1 MRRQASP
8 RGASREASQEASRG
22 AFPTAFR
29 AALRPPRGR
38 ARRPALLG
46 GTALCLLLAGPLGA
60 QEMGGTLPMA
70 GAGTTEVP
78 AGAPPGAS
86 AQPSAAPGAGSAF
99 GSLLGSP
106 ADRDAPV
113 TFTANQ
119 VDYDDNSK
127 VVTATGHVEAWQ
139 NEQILRADK
148 FTYNRETGV
157 ATAEGNVQ
165 LLQPDGQVLF
175 ADRAELTGNMKDGV
189 LEGVSALLA
198 QNGKLVANGARR
210 TDRPAGA
217 ITDMTR
223 PVYSACNLCAEDP
236 TRPPLWQIQS
246 RLATRDEEAQ
256 RIRFRD
262 AQVRLDGW
270 PVFYSPYLSM
280 PDPSAP
286 RSSGFLSPSF
296 GQTRYLGGFVELP
309 YYWAIDGSSD
319 LTLTPT
325 VSTRVL
331 PSLAARYRRRFNFGQ
346 IDIQGSIGELDGN
359 QTNGEKG
366 VGSHVFSKGSFN
378 IDENWRVGFNANRA
392 TSETYLRAFRFPT
405 QRVLTS
411 NLYAEGFWGTDT
423 YAKIDGRAY
432 QGLRDVDDVGQI
444 PYVLPNIFV
453 EHAFRPDGLGGLATI
468 DTSDFFL
475 FRTEGTDTRRLSTRL
490 AYDLPRYGLLGDL
503 WTFRFQGDAMGYS
516 VNDFD
521 DAPFRASVN
530 SRETATGNVRA
541 AIDWRMPF
549 IRSAGAYGSQLIEPH
564 VQFVTGPATGR
575 QTLIPNEDSLDF
587 EFTDANLFSLNRFT
601 GRDRQ
606 EGGSRIDAALRS
618 AWFFPNGGQIEGL
631 VGQSYRASKEE
642 VFAARSGLRDEVSD
656 LVARVRVSPT
666 PWLSVIGRGRFDKSS
681 LDRQMIDVSSRL
693 DFGPLTGVPVS
704 TTAGYFYSVP
714 KDYLT
719 PATYR
724 REVYGSAN
732 VKVGQHWSTGA
743 FGRYDLELKRGVS
756 VGANLTYEDECL
768 ILDTRFYKSYAE
780 QTSGALYPS
789 STTVLIRLGFKTL
802 GDFGFRAL

>member
-1 MRRQASP
+1 M
-8 RGASREASQEASRG
+8 
-22 AFPTAFR
+22 
-29 AALRPPRGR
+29 ALRPS
-38 ARRPALLG
+38 LLG
-46 GTALCLLLAGPLGA
+46 GTALCLLLAAGPLGA
-60 QEMGGTLPMA
+60 QESGTGGTTTPTGTPTGTQTTGA
-70 GAGTTEVP
+70 PAGTHSGAAAP
-78 AGAPPGAS
+78 ARPG
-86 AQPSAAPGAGSAF
+86 PSAAF
-99 GSLLGSP
+99 GGLVGSP
-106 ADRDAPV
+106 ADRNAPV
-113 TFTANQ
+113 TFTADQ

-127 VVTATGHVEAWQ
+127 IVTATGHVEAWQ

-148 FTYNRETGV
+148 FTYNRDTGV

-189 LEGVSALLA
+189 LEGMSALLA

-210 TDRPAGA
+210 TDRPGGA
-217 ITDMTR
+217 ITDMAR

-296 GQTRYLGGFVELP
+296 GQTSYLGGFVELP

-325 VSTRVL
+325 ISTRIA
-331 PSLAARYRRRFNFGQ
+331 PSLAARYRQRFNFGQ
-346 IDIQGSIGELDGN
+346 IDIQGSVGELDGSSRVN
-359 QTNGEKG
+359 NETGAGGHIFGKG
-366 VGSHVFSKGSFN
+366 TFN
-378 IDENWRVGFNANRA
+378 IDENWRVGFNVNRA
-392 TSETYLRAFRFPT
+392 TSESYLRAFRFPT

-411 NLYAEGFWGTDT
+411 NIYAEGFWGTDT
-423 YAKIDGRAY
+423 YAKIDSRAY

-444 PYVLPNIFV
+444 PYALPTIYF
-453 EHAFRPDGLGGLATI
+453 EHAFRPDSLGGLATI
-468 DTSDFFL
+468 DTSNYNL
-475 FRTEGTDTRRLSTRL
+475 FRTEGADTRRLATRL
-490 AYDLPRYGLLGDL
+490 TYDLPRYGALGDL
-503 WTFRFQGDAMGYS
+503 WTLRFQGDAQGYS
-516 VNDFD
+516 ASDFNE
-521 DAPFRASVN
+521 APFYASVS
-530 SRETATGNVRA
+530 SREMATANVRA

-564 VQFVTGPATGR
+564 VQIVTGPATGR

-587 EFTDANLFSLNRFT
+587 EFSDANLFSLNRFT

-618 AWFFPNGGQIEGL
+618 AWFFPNGGQVEGL

-642 VFAARSGLRDEVSD
+642 VFATNSGLRDEVSD
-656 LVARVRVSPT
+656 VVARIRVSPT

-681 LDRQMIDVSSRL
+681 FDRQMVDVSSRL
-693 DFGPLTGVPVS
+693 DFNGLVGIPVS

-714 KDYLT
+714 QTYLT
-719 PATYR
+719 PSTYR

-732 VKVGQHWSTGA
+732 VRVNQHWSTGA

-768 ILDTRFYKSYAE
+768 IFDTRFYKSYAE
-780 QTSGALYPS
+780 QSSGTLYPS
-789 STTVLIRLGFKTL
+789 STTLLIRVGFKTL